1 MNRNEPLPLDIRLMN
16 RATVLLLVMLGI
28 FAAVAGARWLSSRS
42 VFAVQSIAVLGDV
55 THTNVPT
62 VRAHVVSR
70 VKGTFF
76 TVDLGQ
82 TRTVF
87 EAMPWV
93 RSAVIHRDFP
103 NRLRVNLEEHKA
115 VAFWGAES
123 EPRLLNS
130 FGEVFDANLGEVEQ
144 DQLARLS
151 GPGGQGSVVLK
162 TYRLLE
168 PLFSRIDIPLASMEL
183 TGKGSWRVVLE
194 TGAAIELGRGSS
206 EEIAVRTERFLK
218 TLTQVA
224 VRYARPL
231 SALESADLRHENG
244 YAIRLRGVTTLTDM
258 AAKKQ

>member
-93 RSAVIHRDFP
+93 RSAVIHRDF
-103 NRLRVNLEEHKA
+103 
-115 VAFWGAES
+115 
-123 EPRLLNS
+123 RLL
-130 FGEVFDANLGEVEQ
+130 FGIGLF
-144 DQLARLS
+144 
-151 GPGGQGSVVLK
+151 
-162 TYRLLE
+162 E
-168 PLFSRIDIPLASMEL
+168 P
-183 TGKGSWRVVLE
+183 
-194 TGAAIELGRGSS
+194 
-206 EEIAVRTERFLK
+206 
-218 TLTQVA
+218 
-224 VRYARPL
+224 
-231 SALESADLRHENG
+231 
-244 YAIRLRGVTTLTDM
+244 
-258 AAKKQ
+258 